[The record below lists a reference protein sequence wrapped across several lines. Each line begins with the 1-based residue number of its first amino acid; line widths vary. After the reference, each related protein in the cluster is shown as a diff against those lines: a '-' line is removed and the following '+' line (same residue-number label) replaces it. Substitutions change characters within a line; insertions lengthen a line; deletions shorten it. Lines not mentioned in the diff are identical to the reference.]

1 MQKAVH
7 SGYLILE
14 KKSVETEKS
23 GKNGNLYKSIRKIK
37 RFLPVNYNLK
47 CNLYRLKA
55 PLHPH
60 PSLIQTASL
69 HHEYYDYEMSP
80 DLLTFIIRYIYFVML
95 FILCVW
101 H

>member
-14 KKSVETEKS
+14 KKTVETEKS

-55 PLHPH
+55 PLHPR

-80 DLLTFIIRYIYFVML
+80 DLLTFIIR
-95 FILCVW
+95 
-101 H
+101 